1 MSSETSNKSIFTV
14 KEMTFTAIFS
24 ALIAICSWIS
34 IPTTVPFTMQTFAVF
49 CALSVLGGKRGF
61 FSILIYIILGLIG
74 VPVFAHFSA
83 GPSVLFGMTG
93 GYIIG
98 FLFTAV
104 IYWIFEKISKD
115 NLIISIISLVIG
127 LAVCYAFGTAWF
139 MVVYTRS
146 SGAIG
151 LASALGM
158 CVIPFI
164 IPDII
169 KLAVAVI
176 ISGKL
181 KKYAAL

>member
-1 MSSETSNKSIFTV
+1 M
-14 KEMTFTAIFS
+14 
-24 ALIAICSWIS
+24 
-34 IPTTVPFTMQTFAVF
+34 FAQ
-49 CALSVLGGKRGF
+49 
-61 FSILIYIILGLIG
+61 
-74 VPVFAHFSA
+74 FSA

-115 NLIISIISLVIG
+115 NLILSIISLVIG

-176 ISGKL
+176 LSGKL
-181 KKYAAL
+181 KKYADL